1 MIINL
6 DYGIKDILSDC
17 IGTSSAYGLGNVFI
31 SKSKN
36 IWEDDIDEYS
46 LHMTNGKL
54 ILSIPIELD
63 LSNQYELD
71 FLGNTILESNGR
83 LMNGNIIFDSIKN
96 VNNGFME
103 IIFKEKNI
111 DVKVKSKRK
120 EIVNTIDYYDIEPK
134 YSRYPDLCIAI
145 QQAKRNQKVNSP
157 INAIAINPYLMGL
170 ISNSMGNPT
179 GLKMEFSGDSSA
191 VFIRPN
197 ETKSDGRTYDNRL
210 KALLMPLAMNT

>member
-17 IGTSSAYGLGNVFI
+17 NATNSVYGLGNVLI

-36 IWEDDIDEYS
+36 IWDDGIDEYS

-54 ILSIPIELD
+54 IVSIPIELD

-71 FLGNTILESNGR
+71 FLGTTFETYGR
-83 LMNGNIIFDSIKN
+83 LMNGNLILDSIKN
-96 VNNGFME
+96 VSNGFIE

-111 DVKVKSKRK
+111 DIKVKSKRK
-120 EIVNTIDYYDIEPK
+120 EIVNTIDYYDIQPQ
-134 YSRYPDLCIAI
+134 YSRYPDLSIAVN
-145 QQAKRNQKVNSP
+145 QAKRNQKVNNP
-157 INAIAINPYLMGL
+157 INAISISPYLMQM
-170 ISNSMGNPT
+170 ISNAMGNPT

-191 VFIRPN
+191 IFIKPN
-197 ETKSDGRTYDNRL
+197 QTKGNDRIYDHRL

>member
-17 IGTSSAYGLGNVFI
+17 NGTNSVYGLGNVLV

-36 IWEDDIDEYS
+36 IWEDGIDEYS
-46 LHMTNGKL
+46 LHITNGKL
-54 ILSIPIELD
+54 IVSIPIELD
-63 LSNQYELD
+63 LNNQYELD
-71 FLGNTILESNGR
+71 FLGYNLETNGK
-83 LMNGNIIFDSIKN
+83 LMNGNLILNHIKN

-120 EIVNTIDYYDIEPK
+120 EIVNTIDYYDIQAQ
-134 YSRYPDLCIAI
+134 YSRYPNLYDAI
-145 QQAKRNQKVNSP
+145 HQAKINQKASSP
-157 INAIAINPYLMGL
+157 INAIAFSPYLMQL
-170 ISNSMGNPT
+170 ISNAMGNPT
-179 GLKMEFSGDSSA
+179 GLKMEFTGNSSA
-191 VFIRPN
+191 IFIKPN
-197 ETKSDGRTYDNRL
+197 QTKGNDRIYDHRL